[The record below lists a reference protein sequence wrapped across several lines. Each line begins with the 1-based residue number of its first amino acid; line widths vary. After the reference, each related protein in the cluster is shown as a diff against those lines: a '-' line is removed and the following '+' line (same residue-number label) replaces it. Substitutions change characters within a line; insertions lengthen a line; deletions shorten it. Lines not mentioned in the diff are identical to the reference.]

1 MIGQQLLDL
10 VEAATT
16 PGTCGAE
23 VTHITRVASARLD
36 HAAQRP
42 IVYSKT

>member
-1 MIGQQLLDL
+1 MIAQQLLDL
-10 VEAATT
+10 VEAAAAA
-16 PGTCGAE
+16 GTCGAD
-23 VTHITRVASARLD
+23 VTHITRVARARLD